1 MMDRTT
7 WPYPWAKCDSINLQS
22 LREKPGSL
30 PAPGK
35 CTTRDYR
42 MDPDSNAA
50 PEAPTTCIHVPDLVA
65 TARTASSARLLL
77 CSAVQ
82 MLAHSPSETVHCDTL
97 V

>member
-1 MMDRTT
+1 MEKTT
-7 WPYPWAKCDSINLQS
+7 GPCPWAKCDSLTLQRF
-22 LREKPGSL
+22 REKPGSL

-35 CTTRDYR
+35 CTTRHCG
-42 MDPDSNAA
+42 MDQDSNAA

-77 CSAVQ
+77 CSTVQ
-82 MLAHSPSETVHCDTL
+82 MLAPSPGETVHCGTL